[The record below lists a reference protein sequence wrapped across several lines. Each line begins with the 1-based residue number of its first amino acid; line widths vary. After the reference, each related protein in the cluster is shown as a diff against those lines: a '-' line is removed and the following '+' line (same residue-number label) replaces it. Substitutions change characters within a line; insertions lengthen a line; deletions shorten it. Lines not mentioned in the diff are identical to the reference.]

1 MSEAEKYRVFIVD
14 DEPLGREAV
23 KEMLKGYARI
33 EVVGEAEEGRTA
45 IREIRQLKP
54 DLVFLDV
61 QMPVLTGFDV
71 LELLGDDAP
80 LVVFVTA
87 YDQYAVEAF
96 ELRAMDYILK
106 PVTPSRMAKTIQRLE
121 ETVWDRSSQKQK
133 ADTLVDE
140 HHKSQ
145 GPLSRVLI
153 QNRGEVTILKMEE
166 IIYIEAKGDYLAFV
180 TAKGRQLKY
189 ERMTRMESW
198 LDPEKFCRVHRS
210 YIVAMDYID
219 RIEPYSKD
227 DRVAILRSGHKIPVS
242 RSGYD
247 LLMERLG

>member
-1 MSEAEKYRVFIVD
+1 MAVDLKYRVFVVD

-23 KEMLKGYARI
+23 KEVLKGYPNI
-33 EVVGEAEEGRTA
+33 EVVGEAADGRAA
-45 IREIRQLKP
+45 IRQIRDLKP

-87 YDQYAVEAF
+87 YDQYAVDAF
-96 ELRAMDYILK
+96 EMRAMDYILK
-106 PVTPSRMAKTIQRLE
+106 PVTPSRMTKTIQRLE
-121 ETVWDRSSQKQK
+121 ETMWDRSQQRQK
-133 ADTLVDE
+133 ADTLLDE
-140 HHKSQ
+140 HHKKQ
-145 GPLSRVLI
+145 GPLNRVLI
-153 QNRGEVTILKMEE
+153 QNRGEVTILKVEE
-166 IIYIEAKGDYLAFV
+166 IIFIEAKGDYLAFV

-189 ERMTRMESW
+189 ERMTRIESW
-198 LDPEKFCRVHRS
+198 LDPVRFCRVHRS
-210 YIVAMDYID
+210 YIVALDLIE

-227 DRVAILRSGHKIPVS
+227 DRVAILRTGHKIPVS

-247 LLMERLG
+247 LLMQRLG

>member
-1 MSEAEKYRVFIVD
+1 MTGTERYRVFVVD

-23 KEMLKGYARI
+23 KEVLKAYPQI
-33 EVVGEAEEGRTA
+33 EVIGEAGDGRA
-45 IREIRQLKP
+45 AVREIREQKP

-87 YDQYAVEAF
+87 YDQYAVDAF

-106 PVTPSRMAKTIQRLE
+106 PVTPSRMAKTIQRLQ
-121 ETVWDRSSQKQK
+121 ETMWDRSLQRQKTE
-133 ADTLVDE
+133 TLVDE
-140 HHKSQ
+140 HRKSQ

-153 QNRGEVTILKMEE
+153 QNRGEVTILKVED

-189 ERMTRMESW
+189 ERMARIEAW
-198 LDPEKFCRVHRS
+198 LDPKRFCRVHRS
-210 YIVAMDYID
+210 YIVAMDFID

-227 DRVAILRSGHKIPVS
+227 DRVAILRSGHKVPVS

>member
-1 MSEAEKYRVFIVD
+1 MTGTERYRVFVVD

-23 KEMLKGYARI
+23 KEVLKAYPQI
-33 EVVGEAEEGRTA
+33 EVIGEAGDGRA
-45 IREIRQLKP
+45 AVREIREQKP

-87 YDQYAVEAF
+87 YDQYAVDAY

-106 PVTPSRMAKTIQRLE
+106 PVTPSRMAKTIQRLQ
-121 ETVWDRSSQKQK
+121 ETMWDRSQQRQKTE
-133 ADTLVDE
+133 TLVDE
-140 HHKSQ
+140 HRKSQ

-153 QNRGEVTILKMEE
+153 QNRGEVTILKVED

-189 ERMTRMESW
+189 ERMARIEAW
-198 LDPEKFCRVHRS
+198 LDPKRFCRVHRS
-210 YIVAMDYID
+210 YIVAMDFID

-227 DRVAILRSGHKIPVS
+227 DRVAILRSGHKVPVS

>member
-1 MSEAEKYRVFIVD
+1 MNDEKKYRVFVVD

-23 KEMLKGYARI
+23 KEVLKAYPQI
-33 EVVGEAEEGRTA
+33 EVVGEAGDGRIA
-45 IREIRQLKP
+45 VREIREQKP

-71 LELLGDDAP
+71 LDLLGSEAP

-96 ELRAMDYILK
+96 EKRAMDYILK
-106 PVTPSRMAKTIQRLE
+106 PVTPSRMTKTIQRLE
-121 ETVWDRSSQKQK
+121 ETMWDRSQQLSK
-133 ADTLVDE
+133 AESLVDE
-140 HHKSQ
+140 HNKSQ
-145 GPLSRVLI
+145 GPLTRVLI
-153 QNRGEVTILKMEE
+153 QNRGEVTILKVEE

-189 ERMTRMESW
+189 ERMTRIESW
-198 LDPEKFCRVHRS
+198 LDPKRFCRVHRS
-210 YIVAMDYID
+210 YIVAMDTID

-247 LLMERLG
+247 LLMERLA